1 MQVMGENSQA
11 WFLIVG
17 LGNPGHKYQ
26 RNRHNVGFQC
36 LDRLAQAHQ
45 LVFDKKQ
52 DKAEVAMGRIGGH
65 RVILAK
71 PQSFV
76 NCSGEAVGALA
87 RFFKIEPD
95 HILVIYD
102 DLDLEQG
109 IIRVRPKGSAG
120 GHNGIKSIIE
130 HLGTQDFPRIRV
142 GIGRPPGKMEPKS
155 YVLQDFGSE
164 ELELM
169 EEVCGRV
176 LDALGAFLDNGVPDA
191 MNRFNVRP
199 RSEGSEADE

>member
-17 LGNPGHKYQ
+17 LGNPGGKYQ
-26 RNRHNVGFQC
+26 KNRHNVGFQC

-45 LVFDKKQ
+45 LAFDKKQ
-52 DKAEVAMGRIGGH
+52 DKAEVAMGWIRGH
-65 RVILAK
+65 RAILAK
-71 PQSFV
+71 PQTFV
-76 NCSGEAVGALA
+76 NVSGEAVGALA

-95 HILVIYD
+95 HVLVIYD

-155 YVLQDFGSE
+155 YVLQDFGGD
-164 ELELM
+164 ELLVM

-176 LDALGAFLDNGVPDA
+176 VDALDVFLESGVLDA
-191 MNRFNVRP
+191 MNRFNGRP
-199 RSEGSEADE
+199 RSESSEADE